1 MYEKIISLLL
11 KIDFWFI
18 SSTSLMLTIHK
29 QRYLPLLLACI
40 FGVLGENMTSGTCF
54 PVTSGDDVASDDD
67 KEISSSSFD
76 EEWLDK
82 DCWLTFEIKGIGV
95 VV

>member
-1 MYEKIISLLL
+1 
-11 KIDFWFI
+11 
-18 SSTSLMLTIHK
+18 
-29 QRYLPLLLACI
+29 
-40 FGVLGENMTSGTCF
+40 MTSGTCF

-67 KEISSSSFD
+67 REISSSSFD